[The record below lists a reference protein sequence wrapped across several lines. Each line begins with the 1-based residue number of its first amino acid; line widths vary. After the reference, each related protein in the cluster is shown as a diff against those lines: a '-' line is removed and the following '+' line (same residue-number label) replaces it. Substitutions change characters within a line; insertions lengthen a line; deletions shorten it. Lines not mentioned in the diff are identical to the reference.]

1 MVRRAADAAMQ
12 LLTRNYQRQDR
23 ARVMAALASL
33 GDDTDRGSAVKW
45 FFDEP
50 NNEGGSTPQGGFI
63 RELEHRHPEQWRD
76 IVRRIVAH
84 PKFVNCDRLT

>member
-1 MVRRAADAAMQ
+1 
-12 LLTRNYQRQDR
+12 
-23 ARVMAALASL
+23 MAALASL